1 METKTFSFDEHQI
14 AFEINAEENVM
25 VNATEM
31 AKVFD
36 KDVYDFIRLERT
48 KAYIEAYC
56 QTGISRFGDEFSPA
70 GKLIKVVKGGEH
82 NGTWMERSVA
92 LKFAAWLNPLFEV
105 WVYKTIDEI
114 MFGEFIE
121 LKNKLK
127 ETAKRKLRIEKLRK
141 ELAADINAD
150 ERIRELLDLEESEK
164 KETKKR
170 FSEINKQIKGYK
182 QMIIEFSETKVES
195 D

>member
-1 METKTFSFDEHQI
+1 
-14 AFEINAEENVM
+14 
-25 VNATEM
+25 
-31 AKVFD
+31 
-36 KDVYDFIRLERT
+36 
-48 KAYIEAYC
+48 
-56 QTGISRFGDEFSPA
+56 
-70 GKLIKVVKGGEH
+70 
-82 NGTWMERSVA
+82 
-92 LKFAAWLNPLFEV
+92 
-105 WVYKTIDEI
+105 

-170 FSEINKQIKGYK
+170 FSEINKQIKDYK
-182 QMIIEFSETKVES
+182 QMIIEFSETKGAP
-195 D
+195 